1 MSVIPLLPLFHR
13 FNKQFFDNSLTVNQ
27 QPLVK
32 VRWSDNRLKTTAGF
46 YKRKK
51 INGLI
56 DSEIVLSKPILSKLS
71 NREIYSTLCHEMIHA
86 WVDRIL
92 KKNEIHGPNFL
103 NKMNQINAKENNFQI
118 SVRHNFPVERREFK
132 YTGKC
137 KKCGEKY
144 MYRKRIKNIACKKCC
159 KLFFNGSWNK
169 NCLILFDF

>member
-1 MSVIPLLPLFHR
+1 MSVIPLLPLFHS

-27 QPLVK
+27 KPLVK

-56 DSEIVLSKPILSKLS
+56 DSEIILSKPILSKLS

-103 NKMNQINAKENNFQI
+103 HKMNQINQKENNFQI
-118 SVRHNFPVERREFK
+118 SVRHNFPVERRELK
-132 YTGKC
+132 YIGIC

-159 KLFFNGSWNK
+159 NLFFDGSWNK
-169 NCLILFDF
+169 NCLILFDL